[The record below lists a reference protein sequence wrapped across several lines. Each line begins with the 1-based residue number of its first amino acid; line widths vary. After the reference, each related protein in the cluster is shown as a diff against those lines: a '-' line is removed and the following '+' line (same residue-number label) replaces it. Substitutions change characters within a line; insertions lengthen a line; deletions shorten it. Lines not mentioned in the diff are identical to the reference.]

1 MPPVIPR
8 KLLAVASAAGV
19 IAFLGLVIYAI
30 TASAHKLARLVY
42 FMLTKGQAFVEA
54 GQDEYEERYR
64 QRVVQNL
71 AKRAREMGFELKPK
85 ELRPA

>member
-1 MPPVIPR
+1 MDKP
-8 KLLAVASAAGV
+8 K
-19 IAFLGLVIYAI
+19 AI

-71 AKRAREMGFELKPK
+71 AKRAREMGFQLKPK